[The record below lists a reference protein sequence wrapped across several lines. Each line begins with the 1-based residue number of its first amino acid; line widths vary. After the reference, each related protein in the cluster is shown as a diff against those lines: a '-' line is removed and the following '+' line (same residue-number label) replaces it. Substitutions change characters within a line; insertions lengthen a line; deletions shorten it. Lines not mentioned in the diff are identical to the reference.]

1 LRPVARSRRQIGQS
15 ITEFALVFPLLLFLL
30 FGVLEAGLLMFSVGT
45 ARMAAGE
52 AARQVAES
60 GNAAN
65 ADVVTL
71 KVVRGTALGTTT
83 LASVDEIDIQKA
95 HQQPDGSITLDV
107 NHINQYTLAGG
118 ALNGLTWPANT
129 RDVING
135 QTDFAAVTIRY
146 TYTWKSGIVL
156 GQPPL
161 HLFQTFYVRLE
172 PQTY

>member
-1 LRPVARSRRQIGQS
+1 M
-15 ITEFALVFPLLLFLL
+15 TEFAIVFPLLLFLL

-65 ADVVTL
+65 ADTITL

-83 LASVDEIDIQKA
+83 LASVDEVDIQKA
-95 HQQPDGSITLDV
+95 HEQSDGSLTPDP
-107 NHINQYTLAGG
+107 NHINQYRLDGT
-118 ALNGLTWPANT
+118 ALNGLTWPASS

-135 QTDFAAVTIRY
+135 QSDFAAVTIRY
-146 TYTWKSGIVL
+146 TYTWKSGLVL